1 MFLRTVSR
9 WFLDFAASTCGGAPV
24 EYAVFIALIVGA
36 ALFGGEVVGATMNTT
51 FAQAASLAGGDQ
63 VRHAPRRQVVAEAP
77 RPAPVVAPEEAAADD
92 GLGWV
97 KLAVIGLLLAA
108 GGGAWYLLY
117 ARRRAT
123 ESEEEQAALEAALPT
138 RKLFKKR
145 QAILKILSLDMS
157 CLLDNSVHVGQLM
170 STQLK
175 TVGPQASYDE
185 VVQMMAS
192 GGYRHVLVTD
202 SEGQLLGVISDRD
215 VARKHVHT
223 AEELMTR
230 EPVTVERST
239 LIGPAVTLLL
249 ERQFS
254 CLPVV
259 ERGHLL
265 GVLTTS
271 DLIMALQCSLQLLC
285 KIAMATRTQT
295 QEEAER
301 VMAA

>member
-1 MFLRTVSR
+1 MLLRTVSR
-9 WFLDFAASTCGGAPV
+9 WLADFIASTSGGSPV
-24 EYAVFIALIVGA
+24 EYAVFAGLTVGM
-36 ALFGGEVVGATMNTT
+36 ALFGGELVGATMQTT
-51 FAQAASLAGGDQ
+51 FAHAASMAGGNAPHRQ
-63 VRHAPRRQVVAEAP
+63 TPRRQLSPETPRPTVVAA
-77 RPAPVVAPEEAAADD
+77 EEATASD
-92 GLGWV
+92 GLAWV
-97 KLAVIGLLLAA
+97 KWTVAGLLLAA
-108 GGGAWYLLY
+108 GGGVWYLLY
-117 ARRRAT
+117 ARRKETEIELERA
-123 ESEEEQAALEAALPT
+123 AMEAALPMQN
-138 RKLFKKR
+138 LFKKR

-157 CLLDNSVHVGQLM
+157 CLLDNSVTVGQLM
-170 STQLK
+170 SIKLK
-175 TVGPQASYDE
+175 TVLPETGYDE

-192 GGYRHVLVTD
+192 GGHRHVLVTD
-202 SEGQLLGVISDRD
+202 PAGQLLGVISDRD
-215 VARKHVHT
+215 VARKHVPT
-223 AEELMTR
+223 ASELMTPD
-230 EPVTVERST
+230 PVTVERST

-285 KIAMATRTQT
+285 KIARATRTQT